1 MRKTET
7 GSYGGIWIAMVIVTY
22 LHSLC
27 NSNDF
32 SMYATNFSTFCI
44 NTLIFVDYILIRKNN
59 IRGRKRKVEKINKIE
74 DIKKIRLEENSIL
87 DSIEV
92 IHRSAGADFLKYDLY
107 SNGYKKNL
115 KKLFGFNVFVLVLGI
130 LPIIFLKVAYV
141 ELIVFVIQIMVGI
154 ANIIYLYIWELEQ
167 GKTEFFIEKLTQ
179 TTYRKNETNIN
190 DFYRKHM
197 SLIMHKEE
205 VVSIGNQSYYMVIYS
220 KENKKYRVMLE
231 LVELVVLIAILVYA
245 QMNGGIIYNL
255 FSRDNIFLIIYP
267 NLVLLLF
274 CYYSNSAFQ
283 KRINE
288 HKVYI
293 NEETKEKILCVE
305 ENEHS
310 CIYYECTENKK
321 TKSYILKV
329 IEIPQINSMWLKI
342 RGKHNK

>member
-1 MRKTET
+1 MVVKVL
-7 GSYGGIWIAMVIVTY
+7 AM
-22 LHSLC
+22 
-27 NSNDF
+27 
-32 SMYATNFSTFCI
+32 
-44 NTLIFVDYILIRKNN
+44 
-59 IRGRKRKVEKINKIE
+59 E
-74 DIKKIRLEENSIL
+74 RL
-87 DSIEV
+87 
-92 IHRSAGADFLKYDLY
+92 
-107 SNGYKKNL
+107 
-115 KKLFGFNVFVLVLGI
+115 
-130 LPIIFLKVAYV
+130 
-141 ELIVFVIQIMVGI
+141 
-154 ANIIYLYIWELEQ
+154 
-167 GKTEFFIEKLTQ
+167 
-179 TTYRKNETNIN
+179 RKNETNIN